1 MKSSTTIIAF
11 LLISAN
17 CFSQSISS
25 SVVNAGGGSFK
36 NGYYQFE
43 WSIGEMSLIN
53 EMQSGSNNLIV
64 TNGFLQPYILYP
76 ATYYST
82 SNFMLD
88 EVRIFPNPASRYV
101 EINFFTKEKGRITL
115 DFFDALGK
123 KVYSEQIISN
133 GVDLIHRIP
142 VAKFASGTY
151 MLYINLDGD
160 PGYLSKRSAFK
171 ILKIE

>member
-11 LLISAN
+11 FLITAR

-25 SVVNAGGGSFK
+25 SVVNAGGGSSK

-76 ATYYST
+76 STYYSA

-101 EINFFTKEKGRITL
+101 EINFFTKEKAQETIPSFIKQKIEEHGNRS
-115 DFFDALGK
+115 
-123 KVYSEQIISN
+123 YSY
-133 GVDLIHRIP
+133 
-142 VAKFASGTY
+142 GTY
-151 MLYINLDGD
+151 
-160 PGYLSKRSAFK
+160 
-171 ILKIE
+171 

>member
-11 LLISAN
+11 FLITAK

-76 ATYYST
+76 STYYSA

-88 EVRIFPNPASRYV
+88 EVRIFPNPASLYV

-115 DFFDALGK
+115 DFYDALGK

>member
-76 ATYYST
+76 ATYY
-82 SNFMLD
+82 NKNNCMLD

-133 GVDLIHRIP
+133 GVDLIHRRP

-160 PGYLSKRSAFK
+160 PGYRSKRSAFK